1 MKNLG
6 IYIHIPFC
14 IAKCKYCGFY
24 SRGGSTAREHKEY
37 VDSLMEDIREYGRVY
52 GVNSQAGCEAK
63 PRIGGEDKFEAGG
76 QGLYTVDTIFI
87 GGGTPTIIEP
97 YLIDDILDGL
107 RENFN
112 ISAGAEIT
120 IDSNPKTLTAEKLGI
135 YREAG
140 INRLSIGVQ
149 SFDAGILKTLG
160 RKHTAEDAV
169 KSFRLARQQGFDN
182 INLDLMFAIP
192 GHSMKLWEETL
203 GQAIS
208 LGPEHISFYSLQI
221 EEGTPFFEMF
231 KAGEIDQVPDELDR
245 EMYHMAIARLK
256 AAGYGHYEISN
267 CAKPGYECKH
277 NLKYWSMEDYLG
289 IGSNASSFM
298 GGVRF
303 TEEPSCEYHENSKAD
318 NMAEFVFTGLRKIR
332 GIDLGE
338 FEQRFGCDFWQVYSK
353 ETLGEIDYN
362 ELRAFVNEGF
372 LIEETIENRDML
384 RLSEEGMDI
393 SNRIMSIFV

>member
-1 MKNLG
+1 M
-6 IYIHIPFC
+6 
-14 IAKCKYCGFY
+14 
-24 SRGGSTAREHKEY
+24 
-37 VDSLMEDIREYGRVY
+37 DSLIEDIREYGKIY
-52 GVNSQAGCEAK
+52 GVNREAGGEAK
-63 PRIGGEDKFEAGG
+63 PKICDEAKFEAGSEVE
-76 QGLYTVDTIFI
+76 YTVDTIFI

-97 YLIDDILDGL
+97 HHIKTILDGL

-112 ISAGAEIT
+112 IAADAEIT
-120 IDSNPKTLTAEKLGI
+120 IESNPKTLTAKKLGI

-149 SFDAGILKTLG
+149 SFDAGMLETLG
-160 RKHTAEDAV
+160 RKHTAEDAAASV
-169 KSFRLARQQGFDN
+169 KLARQQGFDN

-203 GQAIS
+203 AEAID

-231 KAGEIDQVPDELDR
+231 KAGEIEQVPDDLDR
-245 EMYHMAIARLK
+245 QMYHRAIAMLK
-256 AAGYGHYEISN
+256 GAGYCHYEISN
-267 CAKPGYECKH
+267 AAKAGFECRH

-303 TEEPSCEYHENSKAD
+303 AEAPSLEYHVNTIEDS
-318 NMAEFVFTGLRKIR
+318 MSEFVFTGLRKTG

-338 FEQRFGCDFWQVYSK
+338 FEQQFGQCFWDVYSK

-372 LIEETIENRDML
+372 LIEETIGNRDTL